1 MSARTGAAGPRSDA
15 QPSEDHGAPVALVT
29 GASRGIG
36 KRLCTD
42 LAAAGYDVVC
52 AARSTGDHR
61 SKLPGTV
68 EETARLVNA
77 TGRRGWAAQLDVR
90 DEDAVRVLIE
100 HIYDEWGR
108 LDLVVNNAAVAPEKP
123 ALVDSTKRWRLAI
136 DVNVNG
142 SFYLI
147 YYAAPRMEKAG
158 GGRIVN
164 VSSGAADAP
173 EFGRP
178 SYTVTKKALEALTAC
193 MAHELRGRSV
203 AVNTLRLD
211 LMVWTEG
218 FAATL
223 GDPDAFAMEDAVIMS
238 DAVLW
243 MAKQPLDWSGH
254 LETITTLRAKG
265 AVRPPTKAGGGPRS

>member
-1 MSARTGAAGPRSDA
+1 MS
-15 QPSEDHGAPVALVT
+15 APVALVT

-36 KRLCTD
+36 KRLCAD
-42 LAAAGYDVVC
+42 LAGAGYDVVC
-52 AARSTGDHR
+52 AARSSSDHP

-68 EETARLVNA
+68 EETGKLVTEA
-77 TGRRGWAAQLDVR
+77 GRRAWPVALDVR
-90 DEDAVRVLIE
+90 DEDAVRSLIE
-100 HIYDEWGR
+100 RVYDEWGR
-108 LDLVVNNAAVAPEKP
+108 LDLLVNNAAVAPETP
-123 ALVDSTKRWRLAI
+123 ALRDSTKRWRLSI

-142 SFYLI
+142 PFYLI
-147 YYAAPRMEKAG
+147 YYAAPRMSAAG

-178 SYTVTKKALEALTAC
+178 GYTVTKKALEALTEC
-193 MAHELRGRSV
+193 MAFELRGRSV

-223 GDPDAFAMEDAVIMS
+223 PDSAAFEMEDAVIMS

-265 AVRPPTKAGGGPRS
+265 AVRPPTKARAAR